1 MNKDEALG
9 DLALQ
14 IRRDS
19 IRMIRHAGSGHL
31 GGAMGAAELFA
42 LLYGEVLKHRPEEPD
57 WKERDRVI
65 LSNGHICAAW
75 YSVLARTG
83 YLPLEE
89 LATHRRINSRLQG
102 HPSRSKLPLLVDN
115 SSGPLGQGPSVANG
129 IALSARMDGRTSR
142 VYSIVGDG
150 EIAEGQAWEAF
161 MSAGHFRLSNLTMIV
176 LANGL
181 QIDGEVEKVRGLEP
195 LTDKLAS
202 FRWEVQEVN
211 GHDVTSLR
219 AAFQKASSAEKP
231 TAVVARVA
239 MAKGY
244 APWENDAKWH
254 GSCPSEEEATAAL
267 AALGMA
273 KTYED
278 FPLNERRAS

>member
-1 MNKDEALG
+1 MNNDEALL

-31 GGAMGAAELFA
+31 GGAMGAAEIFA
-42 LLYGEVLKHRPEEPD
+42 ILYSEVLRHRPEEPD
-57 WKERDRVI
+57 WKDRDRVI

-83 YLPLEE
+83 YLPLKE

-115 SSGPLGQGPSVANG
+115 SSGPLGQGPSIANG
-129 IALSARMDGRTSR
+129 IALSARMDERASR

-161 MSAGHFRLSNLTMIV
+161 MSAGHFRLSNITMIV

-181 QIDGEVEKVRGLEP
+181 QIDGEVETVRGLEP
-195 LTDKLAS
+195 LPEKLAS
-202 FRWEVQEVN
+202 FRWEVREVN
-211 GHDVTSLR
+211 GHDVNALR
-219 AAFQKASSAEKP
+219 AAFDAATRAEKP

-244 APWENDAKWH
+244 EPWENDAKWH
-254 GSCPSEEEATAAL
+254 GSCPSEEEAQAAL
-267 AALGMA
+267 TALGRA
-273 KTYED
+273 KGHED
-278 FPLNERRAS
+278 FPLKARGAS